1 MCRFKG
7 ISCIVNIY
15 TLQILIIFLR
25 ARFEM
30 GWWWGRLG
38 GASGWRRLGGASGWR
53 SNTTE
58 EGGDENDKT
67 GRGRIKNGNKVI
79 MHK

>member
-1 MCRFKG
+1 
-7 ISCIVNIY
+7 
-15 TLQILIIFLR
+15 
-25 ARFEM
+25 M

-67 GRGRIKNGNKVI
+67 GRSGRIKNGNNVI
-79 MHK
+79 MHE

>member
-30 GWWWGRLG
+30 GV
-38 GASGWRRLGGASGWR
+38 
-53 SNTTE
+53 
-58 EGGDENDKT
+58 
-67 GRGRIKNGNKVI
+67 GRIRWGLGVGFGEATQRKRGYLK
-79 MHK
+79 